1 MINMA
6 RNQPKVNALLAE
18 PRAPAEATWSSIAF
32 SPLLGRF
39 WPPALAAALLI
50 AAWEFAVWWFRLPNF
65 VLPTP
70 QEIVSAA
77 LEDPQQ
83 LMRDTV
89 ATVTEA
95 IGGYVAGSVLGL
107 AIAIA
112 FVMLPI
118 ARRLLM
124 PLYVIVNS
132 VPMIAYGPL
141 AIILLGTG
149 AASKVVL
156 IIIAVSYAVLVNAL
170 AGLRDCDPGIVAML
184 RSFGA
189 SDRAI
194 LLKLRIPGAVPA
206 IFSGLRVAVVHAMI
220 LAVVL
225 EMLGASVGLGWS
237 VYKSTQMM
245 SFVEAW
251 VAVSASVIV
260 SLAVYGLVSFIG
272 RRCIWW

>member
-1 MINMA
+1 MIAMA
-6 RNQPKVNALLAE
+6 RDQPKVNAVLAE
-18 PRAPAEATWSSIAF
+18 PRAPAEATWPSIAF
-32 SPLLGRF
+32 SPLLSRF

-95 IGGYVAGSVLGL
+95 IGGYVAGSALGL

-141 AIILLGTG
+141 
-149 AASKVVL
+149 VQ
-156 IIIAVSYAVLVNAL
+156 AV
-170 AGLRDCDPGIVAML
+170 AGL
-184 RSFGA
+184 
-189 SDRAI
+189 
-194 LLKLRIPGAVPA
+194 
-206 IFSGLRVAVVHAMI
+206 
-220 LAVVL
+220 
-225 EMLGASVGLGWS
+225 
-237 VYKSTQMM
+237 Q
-245 SFVEAW
+245 
-251 VAVSASVIV
+251 
-260 SLAVYGLVSFIG
+260 
-272 RRCIWW
+272 

>member
-1 MINMA
+1 MA
-6 RNQPKVNALLAE
+6 RDQPKVNAVLPE
-18 PRAPAEATWSSIAF
+18 PRAPAEATWPSIAF
-32 SPLLGRF
+32 SPLLSRF

-95 IGGYVAGSVLGL
+95 IGGYMAGSALGL

-118 ARRLLM
+118 AGRLLM

-156 IIIAVSYAVLVNAL
+156 IIIAVSYTVLINAF

>member
-1 MINMA
+1 
-6 RNQPKVNALLAE
+6 
-18 PRAPAEATWSSIAF
+18 
-32 SPLLGRF
+32 
-39 WPPALAAALLI
+39 
-50 AAWEFAVWWFRLPNF
+50 
-65 VLPTP
+65 
-70 QEIVSAA
+70 
-77 LEDPQQ
+77 
-83 LMRDTV
+83 
-89 ATVTEA
+89 
-95 IGGYVAGSVLGL
+95 
-107 AIAIA
+107 
-112 FVMLPI
+112 
-118 ARRLLM
+118 
-124 PLYVIVNS
+124 
-132 VPMIAYGPL
+132 
-141 AIILLGTG
+141 
-149 AASKVVL
+149 
-156 IIIAVSYAVLVNAL
+156 
-170 AGLRDCDPGIVAML
+170 ML